1 MASKGTLAIGIA
13 LIILLIMGGYFLFA
27 GESITVYIDGENV
40 TSQARISPFAGV
52 NTDELNKE
60 ICEYTFSAMNNTTAD
75 AKSLKQGILRICLA
89 HGLDNV
95 KVKVDSSLGEN
106 KIPVLYHVQGKSMYP
121 TLSDGQ
127 TVIVEKTKNIKAGN
141 IVVANSSE
149 YGVIIKRVSQI
160 KGGKIYLTSDNTN
173 VESEYRDGVLYE
185 TKGISTWVD
194 SNDICGIVV
203 QY

>member
-1 MASKGTLAIGIA
+1 
-13 LIILLIMGGYFLFA
+13 
-27 GESITVYIDGENV
+27 
-40 TSQARISPFAGV
+40 
-52 NTDELNKE
+52 
-60 ICEYTFSAMNNTTAD
+60 MNNTTAD

-194 SNDICGIVV
+194 SNDICGVVV

>member
-89 HGLDNV
+89 RSVTFLLTPA
-95 KVKVDSSLGEN
+95 SSATS
-106 KIPVLYHVQGKSMYP
+106 IPKLLLVPPRIIFL
-121 TLSDGQ
+121 
-127 TVIVEKTKNIKAGN
+127 KNN
-141 IVVANSSE
+141 ILPCIS
-149 YGVIIKRVSQI
+149 
-160 KGGKIYLTSDNTN
+160 LT
-173 VESEYRDGVLYE
+173 EIL
-185 TKGISTWVD
+185 
-194 SNDICGIVV
+194 
-203 QY
+203 

>member
-1 MASKGTLAIGIA
+1 MAKKGVLAIGII
-13 LIILLIMGGYFLFA
+13 LIILLFIGGYFLFV
-27 GESITVYIDGENV
+27 GESVTVYMDGENV
-40 TSQARISPFAGV
+40 TSQSTISPFAGV

-60 ICEYTFSAMNNTTAD
+60 ICEYTFSAMNNTTGD

-127 TVIVEKTKNIKAGN
+127 TVIVEKTKNVKVGN
-141 IVVANSSE
+141 MVVANSSE

-160 KGGKIYLTSDNTN
+160 KGDQIYLTSDNTN
-173 VESEYRDGVLYE
+173 VESEYRNGVLYE
-185 TKGISTWVD
+185 TKGITTWVD
-194 SNDICGIVV
+194 YDDIYGVVV